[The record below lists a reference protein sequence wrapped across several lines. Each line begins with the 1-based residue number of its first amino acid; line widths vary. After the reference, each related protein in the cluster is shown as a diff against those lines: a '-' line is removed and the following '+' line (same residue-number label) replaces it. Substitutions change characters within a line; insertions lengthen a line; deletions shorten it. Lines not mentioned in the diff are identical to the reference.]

1 MLWQEKQSHIIDFR
15 GSLKTTPFCLGGAIL
30 FYDISKVLTYNAYF
44 NFLIGER
51 GVGKTYSS
59 KNFVI
64 RKFLK
69 RQEQFIYLRRYKTE
83 IDKAKRTYFNDIAVK
98 YPDKDLYCKGD
109 TFYIDDKP
117 CGFAVPLST
126 TNILKSV
133 CYDNVT
139 TIIFDEFIIDKGCY
153 HYLQGEVKTFLEFCE
168 TVFRLRDN
176 VRVLFLANAITQ
188 TNPYFLYFDLELPKD
203 KNIKLFKNG
212 LILLEIMKNEE
223 YRQQKMK
230 SKFGQLVN
238 GTEYGDYAIKNEFLR
253 DNDKFI
259 QRKTGQCNFA
269 FAFIW
274 QGSTFGVWYNMDL
287 CKMFVSED
295 YIKNATLTFTTT
307 LENHKPNTMLLK
319 SVRNFA
325 CWQMFLK
332 KFKLGNVYFESI
344 KIKNVTYEL
353 IKSILI

>member
-1 MLWQEKQSHIIDFR
+1 M
-15 GSLKTTPFCLGGAIL
+15 
-30 FYDISKVLTYNAYF
+30 FYDIQKVLTYNAYF

-64 RKFLK
+64 NRFLK
-69 RQEQFIYLRRYKTE
+69 KGEQFIYLRRYKTE
-83 IDKAKRTYFNDIAVK
+83 IDKAKRTYFNDIVDK
-98 YPDKDLYCKGD
+98 YTKHDFYCKGD
-109 TFYIDDKP
+109 SFFIDNTV

-126 TNILKSV
+126 ANILKSV
-133 CYDNVT
+133 CYDKVT

-153 HYLQGEVKTFLEFCE
+153 HYLSNEVKTFLEFCE

-188 TNPYFLYFDLELPKD
+188 TNPYFLYFDLEIPKH

-223 YRQQKMK
+223 YREQKKK
-230 SKFGQLVN
+230 SKFGQLIS
-238 GTEYGDYAIKNEFLR
+238 GTDYGNYAIKNEFLR

-259 QRKTGQCNFA
+259 ERKTGKCNFA
-269 FAFIW
+269 FAFVW
-274 QGSTFGVWYNMDL
+274 HGSTFGVWYNLDL
-287 CKMFVSED
+287 GKMYVSTD
-295 YIKNATLTFTTT
+295 YLNNATLTFTTT
-307 LENHKPNTMLLK
+307 LDNHKPNTLLLK
-319 SVRNFA
+319 SVRNFG
-325 CWQMFLK
+325 CWQMFIK
-332 KFKLGNVYFESI
+332 QFKYGNVYFENI
-344 KIKNVTYEL
+344 KIKNITYEL